1 MARRT
6 STPSQED
13 QSQPS
18 SSNKRRKVTRA
29 CDVCKAK
36 KKACTGDIPCTW
48 CARHK
53 ITCTY
58 QSAYNR
64 GAPVSPRPSL
74 QMNCESHNTPPT
86 TSNRSDSVHTVLHG
100 PQKTQTPEPIQRPPA
115 MMVIAPSAPE
125 TDPVVHVNPAIE
137 EPNSREQAMLQPSR
151 GVSPEA
157 REPREIAGQYSGPA
171 SAHSFLYR
179 VVEKFHQSEYRTAKA
194 LAPGDVPSD
203 KSIFTFGDAQFPDLD
218 ESQAHFPDWSM
229 TRECVRRYFE
239 FASPTYRILHQGTVE
254 QWVDKIYQQAPVAE
268 TAKAIVLMICAISS
282 LYHVESTTYCS
293 TNQATTD
300 QQEWQQGE
308 VFYTMALRI
317 VDNEVGSPSLQS
329 IQVRFLMVLYLLSS
343 SRMNKA
349 WFTFGTMV
357 QLLMTLGLHRRRK
370 TARTTSSS
378 MSNAQRVQHECQKRI
393 LWCSFTLEKY
403 LSLMLGRPRLL
414 QEDDID
420 QEFPS
425 PLNDEDLV
433 WNEGFKPKPARDT
446 VMFAP
451 VAHARLAQVLARAA
465 KELYAITPMS
475 HAKQMETIQDLTSQI
490 SDWQKQLPTIFSGDI
505 KPSSL
510 VAIFRRQ
517 LTVLRLAYFHAVM
530 FVTRPLLLKNYA
542 KYNFRDYNRLYRPHI
557 DACITAARD
566 TMELVLEF
574 VDDKQLFTAF
584 WYTQYITFNALSIIY
599 LYLLQVKGGRI
610 QAFQASFESYG
621 VTGTKS
627 NESRLQQ
634 LAETTFHHLARVTV
648 QNAPHMRYAAILEG
662 LRTEVNSSMLTPPQE
677 QLPQEVSDELNWS
690 RFLESLGPT
699 MQRDYANATVDD
711 HVEDTE
717 ATAMSHAFTTYEQTA
732 PLNYPG
738 DIPDYDVYAAQA
750 QQPESLLSAY
760 DDLGLDF
767 WSQMDSLPIS
777 YTNIQNV

>member
-1 MARRT
+1 MTAI
-6 STPSQED
+6 E
-13 QSQPS
+13 
-18 SSNKRRKVTRA
+18 
-29 CDVCKAK
+29 
-36 KKACTGDIPCTW
+36 
-48 CARHK
+48 
-53 ITCTY
+53 
-58 QSAYNR
+58 
-64 GAPVSPRPSL
+64 AP
-74 QMNCESHNTPPT
+74 
-86 TSNRSDSVHTVLHG
+86 
-100 PQKTQTPEPIQRPPA
+100 A
-115 MMVIAPSAPE
+115 
-125 TDPVVHVNPAIE
+125 TDPALRPNPGIE
-137 EPNSREQAMLQPSR
+137 ESNSCDQPMLQLSR

-157 REPREIAGQYSGPA
+157 RESREIAGQYSGPA

-194 LAPGDVPSD
+194 LASGELPAD
-203 KSIFTFGDAQFPDLD
+203 KSIFTFGDAHYSDLD

-229 TRECVRRYFE
+229 TQECVRRYFE

-254 QWVDKIYQQAPVAE
+254 QWVDTIYQQAPVSE
-268 TAKAIVLMICAISS
+268 TEKAIVLMICAISS
-282 LYHVESTTYCS
+282 LYHGESTTYCS
-293 TNQATTD
+293 TNHATSD
-300 QQEWQQGE
+300 QQEWRRGE
-308 VFYTMALRI
+308 VFYTMAQRI

-370 TARTTSSS
+370 PVRTASSS

-393 LWCSFTLEKY
+393 LWCSFTLDKY

-433 WNEGFKPKPARDT
+433 WNEGFKPKPTRDT

-465 KELYAITPMS
+465 KELYPITPMS

-490 SDWQKQLPTIFSGDI
+490 SDWQNQMPPIFSGDI

-542 KYNFRDYNRLYRPHI
+542 KYKFHDYSRLYRPHI
-557 DACITAARD
+557 DACIAAARD

-574 VDDKQLFTAF
+574 VDENQLFTAF
-584 WYTQYITFNALSIIY
+584 WYTQYID
-599 LYLLQVKGGRI
+599 R
-610 QAFQASFESYG
+610 
-621 VTGTKS
+621 KS
-627 NESRLQQ
+627 
-634 LAETTFHHLARVTV
+634 VV
-648 QNAPHMRYAAILEG
+648 
-662 LRTEVNSSMLTPPQE
+662 
-677 QLPQEVSDELNWS
+677 
-690 RFLESLGPT
+690 
-699 MQRDYANATVDD
+699 
-711 HVEDTE
+711 
-717 ATAMSHAFTTYEQTA
+717 
-732 PLNYPG
+732 
-738 DIPDYDVYAAQA
+738 
-750 QQPESLLSAY
+750 
-760 DDLGLDF
+760 
-767 WSQMDSLPIS
+767 
-777 YTNIQNV
+777 

>member
-1 MARRT
+1 MNMA
-6 STPSQED
+6 
-13 QSQPS
+13 
-18 SSNKRRKVTRA
+18 
-29 CDVCKAK
+29 
-36 KKACTGDIPCTW
+36 
-48 CARHK
+48 
-53 ITCTY
+53 
-58 QSAYNR
+58 
-64 GAPVSPRPSL
+64 
-74 QMNCESHNTPPT
+74 
-86 TSNRSDSVHTVLHG
+86 
-100 PQKTQTPEPIQRPPA
+100 
-115 MMVIAPSAPE
+115 
-125 TDPVVHVNPAIE
+125 AIE
-137 EPNSREQAMLQPSR
+137 APATDSALRPNPGIEESNSRDQPILQPSR

-194 LAPGDVPSD
+194 LASGDLPAD
-203 KSIFTFGDAQFPDLD
+203 KSIFTFGDAHFSDLD
-218 ESQAHFPDWSM
+218 ESQVHFPDWSM

-254 QWVDKIYQQAPVAE
+254 QWVDKIYQQAPVSE
-268 TAKAIVLMICAISS
+268 TAKAIVLMICATSC
-282 LYHVESTTYCS
+282 LYHGESITYCS
-293 TNQATTD
+293 TNHTTAD
-300 QQEWQQGE
+300 QQEWRRSE
-308 VFYTMALRI
+308 AFYAMALRI
-317 VDNEVGSPSLQS
+317 VDNEIGSPSLQS

-370 TARTTSSS
+370 PIRTPSSS
-378 MSNAQRVQHECQKRI
+378 VSNAQRVQYECQKRI
-393 LWCSFTLEKY
+393 LWCSFTLDKY

-433 WNEGFKPKPARDT
+433 WNEEYKSKPARDT

-465 KELYAITPMS
+465 KELYPITPMS
-475 HAKQMETIQDLTSQI
+475 HAKQMETIQELTSQI
-490 SDWQKQLPTIFSGDI
+490 SDWQKQLPPIFSGEI

-574 VDDKQLFTAF
+574 VDENQLFTAF

-599 LYLLQVKGGRI
+599 LYLLQVKGSRI
-610 QAFQASFESYG
+610 QAFNASFESYG

-627 NESRLQQ
+627 SESHLQE

-662 LRTEVNSSMLTPPQE
+662 LRTEVNGSKLTPRQAQFPQE
-677 QLPQEVSDELNWS
+677 GSDELNWS

-699 MQRDYANATVDD
+699 MQRDYADTVGDD
-711 HVEDTE
+711 HVEHTE
-717 ATAMSHAFTTYEQTA
+717 AAMPHEFATYEQA
-732 PLNYPG
+732 SPLNYPG
-738 DIPDYDVYAAQA
+738 DVPVYDVYAAQA
-750 QQPESLLSAY
+750 QQPESLVSAY

-767 WSQMDSLPIS
+767 WSQMDSLPICEYCFIIWS
-777 YTNIQNV
+777 ICLSNNVYHSLFEYPKYVKSS

>member
-1 MARRT
+1 
-6 STPSQED
+6 
-13 QSQPS
+13 
-18 SSNKRRKVTRA
+18 
-29 CDVCKAK
+29 
-36 KKACTGDIPCTW
+36 
-48 CARHK
+48 
-53 ITCTY
+53 
-58 QSAYNR
+58 
-64 GAPVSPRPSL
+64 
-74 QMNCESHNTPPT
+74 MNCESHTTPT
-86 TSNRSDSVHTVLHG
+86 TRNRSDSISTVRHH
-100 PQKTQTPEPIQRPPA
+100 QQQTQTPEPVQRTPMMTMTTTAAPA
-115 MMVIAPSAPE
+115 
-125 TDPVVHVNPAIE
+125 TDPAIHLNPGME
-137 EPNSREQAMLQPSR
+137 EPSSRDQPMLQPSR

-194 LAPGDVPSD
+194 LASGDLPSD
-203 KSIFTFGDAQFPDLD
+203 KSIFMFGDAHFPELDEAQAQFPN
-218 ESQAHFPDWSM
+218 WSM

-254 QWVDKIYQQAPVAE
+254 QWVDKIYQQAPVSE
-268 TAKAIVLMICAISS
+268 TAKAILLMICATSS
-282 LYHVESTTYCS
+282 LYQVESTTYCS
-293 TNQATTD
+293 SNQAAAD
-300 QQEWQQGE
+300 QQEWRQGE
-308 VFYTMALRI
+308 VFYTLALRI

-343 SRMNKA
+343 SRINKA

-370 TARTTSSS
+370 PIRTSSSS
-378 MSNAQRVQHECQKRI
+378 MSNSQRIQHECQKRI
-393 LWCSFTLEKY
+393 LWCSFTLDKY

-433 WNEGFKPKPARDT
+433 WNDGFRTKPARDT

-451 VAHARLAQVLARAA
+451 VAHAHLAQVLARAA

-490 SDWQKQLPTIFSGDI
+490 SDWQKQLPPIFSGDI

-574 VDDKQLFTAF
+574 VDDNQLFTAF

-610 QAFQASFESYG
+610 QAFHASFELYG
-621 VTGTKS
+621 ATGVKS
-627 NESRLQQ
+627 NESRLQE

-662 LRTEVNSSMLTPPQE
+662 LRTEVSGSTLTPRQE
-677 QLPQEVSDELNWS
+677 QLPQEGSDELNWS
-690 RFLESLGPT
+690 RFLESLGPAIR
-699 MQRDYANATVDD
+699 RDYVDTATVDN
-711 HVEDTE
+711 HQVEE
-717 ATAMSHAFTTYEQTA
+717 AEAATMPHAFATYEQTS

-738 DIPDYDVYAAQA
+738 DIADYDVYAAQP
-750 QQPESLLSAY
+750 QQPESLLLAY

-767 WSQMDSLPIS
+767 WSQMDSLPICEYCLIIWS
-777 YTNIQNV
+777 IYLSNKFYHSLYKHSKFVKCWSSKDLLCLFQRVSV

>member
-1 MARRT
+1 
-6 STPSQED
+6 
-13 QSQPS
+13 
-18 SSNKRRKVTRA
+18 
-29 CDVCKAK
+29 
-36 KKACTGDIPCTW
+36 
-48 CARHK
+48 
-53 ITCTY
+53 
-58 QSAYNR
+58 
-64 GAPVSPRPSL
+64 
-74 QMNCESHNTPPT
+74 MNCESHT
-86 TSNRSDSVHTVLHG
+86 TLTTARNRSDSVSAVLHH
-100 PQKTQTPEPIQRPPA
+100 QQTQSPEPTQRTPMMTMATIVAPA
-115 MMVIAPSAPE
+115 
-125 TDPVVHVNPAIE
+125 TDPPMHMNPGIE
-137 EPNSREQAMLQPSR
+137 EPDSRYQPMLQPSR

-179 VVEKFHQSEYRTAKA
+179 VVEKFHQSEYCTAKA
-194 LAPGDVPSD
+194 LASADLPAD
-203 KSIFTFGDAQFPDLD
+203 KSIFTFGDAHFSELD
-218 ESQAHFPDWSM
+218 EFQSHFPEWSM

-254 QWVDKIYQQAPVAE
+254 QWVNEIYQQAPVSE
-268 TAKAIVLMICAISS
+268 TVKAIVLMICATSS
-282 LYHVESTTYCS
+282 LYNVESTTYCS
-293 TNQATTD
+293 TDQVTAD
-300 QQEWQQGE
+300 QQERRQGE
-308 VFYTMALRI
+308 IFYTMALRI

-349 WFTFGTMV
+349 WFTFGTLV

-370 TARTTSSS
+370 AISTASSS
-378 MSNAQRVQHECQKRI
+378 MSNAQRVQRECQKRV
-393 LWCSFTLEKY
+393 LWCSFTLDKY

-465 KELYAITPMS
+465 KELYPITPMS
-475 HAKQMETIQDLTSQI
+475 QAKQMEMIQDLTSQI
-490 SDWQKQLPTIFSGDI
+490 SDWRKQLPPIFSGDI

-530 FVTRPLLLKNYA
+530 FVTRPLLLNNYA
-542 KYNFRDYNRLYRPHI
+542 KYNLRDYNRLYRPHI
-557 DACITAARD
+557 DACITAARN

-574 VDDKQLFTAF
+574 VNDNQLFTAF

-610 QAFQASFESYG
+610 QVFNASFEAYG
-621 VTGTKS
+621 ATGTRS
-627 NESRLQQ
+627 NESRLQE

-662 LRTEVNSSMLTPPQE
+662 LRTEVSGSMSTPHQA
-677 QLPQEVSDELNWS
+677 QLPQEGPDELNWS

-699 MQRDYANATVDD
+699 MQGDYANTAADD

-717 ATAMSHAFTTYEQTA
+717 AAMPHAFATYEQTS

-738 DIPDYDVYAAQA
+738 DIPDYDVYAARA
-750 QQPESLLSAY
+750 QQPESLLSTY
-760 DDLGLDF
+760 GDLGLDF
-767 WSQMDSLPIS
+767 WLQMDSLPVCEYFFITWS
-777 YTNIQNV
+777 PCLSNNAYRSLFKYSKYLKSS